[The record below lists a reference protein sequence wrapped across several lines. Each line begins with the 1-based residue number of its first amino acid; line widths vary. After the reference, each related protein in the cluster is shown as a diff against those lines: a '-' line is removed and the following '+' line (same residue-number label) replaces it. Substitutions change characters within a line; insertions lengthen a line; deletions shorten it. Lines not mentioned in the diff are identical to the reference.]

1 MTEKVVKLPDGFI
14 GKDDEARL
22 ESFGAHLISHGI
34 ATRWHWRRRRG
45 IDVAFEIYCG
55 GMEGELLA
63 SISRDRR
70 NDVFTV
76 KDGYG
81 RLVDAGTLER
91 IMTTIDA
98 HARRGNW
105 DPPA

>member
-1 MTEKVVKLPDGFI
+1 MTDKVVKLPDEFI

-22 ESFGAHLISHGI
+22 ESFGAHLIAHGI
-34 ATRWHWRRRRG
+34 ATRWHWRRLRG
-45 IDVAFEIYCG
+45 IDVAFEIYRG
-55 GMEGELLA
+55 GAEEELFV
-63 SISRDRR
+63 SIKRDRR
-70 NDVFTV
+70 NGVFTV

-81 RLVDAGTLER
+81 RLIDAGTLER

-98 HARRGNW
+98 QARRGNW